1 MSQASC
7 PATQKTCPIPSHV
20 PKDRVVDFDMYN
32 PAGISEGLQ
41 EAWSRLHLAGVPDL
55 IWTPRN
61 GGHWIATRGK
71 LIREMFM
78 DHQRFSSECPFIPK
92 EAGEQYEFIPTSMD
106 PPQHRPYR
114 ALISKAVGPAV
125 IKDLEGKIRDLAIG
139 LIDGIKGKG
148 ACDFTRDFAEPFP
161 VRVFLMLVNLPE
173 QDAPR
178 LKHLA
183 DQITR
188 PDGSMSMKQAS
199 QGLFDYLGP
208 IIDDRLGQPG
218 TDALSTVINGSIDGR
233 PVMREEAVRIG
244 GLLLLAGLD
253 TVVNFLSFAMQFLA
267 GSPEHRHEL
276 INHPEL
282 IQAATEELLRRF
294 SLVAD
299 GRLVK
304 TDTEID
310 GVGLK
315 AGDMVLLPQLLSG
328 LDERENA
335 CPMSVNFQREA
346 ITHTTF
352 GHGAHHCAG
361 AHLARLEVVITLQE
375 WLKRIPDFTISP
387 GTTIKHHGGVVGSVE
402 ALPLVW

>member
-1 MSQASC
+1 MSQQPQSTTGTR
-7 PATQKTCPIPSHV
+7 PGHV
-20 PKDRVVDFDMYN
+20 PLNRIVNFDMYN
-32 PAGISEGLQ
+32 PPGLEDGLQ
-41 EAWSRLHLAGVPDL
+41 VAWSRLHQPGVPDL
-55 IWTPRN
+55 VWTDHN

-71 LIREMFM
+71 LIRDMFM

-125 IKDLEGKIRDLAIG
+125 VKGLEERIRELSIELIEAIKDQ
-139 LIDGIKGKG
+139 G
-148 ACDFTRDFAEPFP
+148 ACNFTHDYAEPFP
-161 VRVFLMLVNLPE
+161 VRVFLMMVDLPE
-173 QDAPR
+173 RDAPY

-188 PDGSMSMKQAS
+188 PDGSLSMREAS
-199 QGLFDYLGP
+199 EGLFDYLRP
-208 IIDDRLGQPG
+208 IIDARRGKPG

-233 PVMREEAVRIG
+233 PLDREEAARIG

-253 TVVNFLSFAMQFLA
+253 TVVNFLSFVMQFLA
-267 GSPEHRHEL
+267 GSPAHRAEL
-276 INHPEL
+276 QAHPDRVP
-282 IQAATEELLRRF
+282 AATEELLRRF

-299 GRLVK
+299 GRMVK
-304 TDTEID
+304 TDTEVD
-310 GVGLK
+310 GVLLK

-335 CPMSVNFQREA
+335 CPMSVNFQRENV
-346 ITHTTF
+346 THTTF

-375 WLKRIPDFTISP
+375 WLKRIPDFQVAP
-387 GTTIKHHGGVVGSVE
+387 GAIIKHHGGVVGSVE
-402 ALPLVW
+402 SLPLVW